1 MQQVTARSDAR
12 LLLRNARVADGRGL
26 RHPRADLL
34 IDGGRI
40 VAIDPGG
47 IPAGADRIAGATVLD
62 LAGMTVVPG
71 LMNAHAHITLDGSP
85 DPGATLA
92 AETPAETAIRS
103 ARRLRET
110 VESGVTTIRDVGAV
124 GGIDIALRAMVERDE
139 IVGPR
144 MLTCGRVITMTGGHG
159 HWMGVEC
166 DGPDEVRKG
175 VRGQIKAG
183 ATAIKLMATGGM
195 MTPNQRAGAPQLTEA
210 EMAAAVEEAHKAD
223 RVVAAHVE
231 SDDGGRNAVRAG
243 VDSVEHGHGMGA
255 ETIALMLD
263 RGTFLDPTI
272 LSDRAI
278 LEGGTELGIPDYVV
292 DKCRDLTA
300 TLQRTLEI
308 AFARG
313 VPIAAGNDGGA
324 PLVHIGDMA
333 SELEIYVELG
343 MHPRDALAAA
353 TINDARLF
361 RLPDV
366 GYVEEG
372 WVADL
377 LAVTGDPLATP
388 SALRDP
394 AIVILR
400 GALVLDR
407 RVREGFRPSVWLGR
421 HA

>member
-1 MQQVTARSDAR
+1 MQQVVARRDER
-12 LLLRNARVADGRGL
+12 LILRGARVVDGRGL
-26 RHPRADLL
+26 RHERADLL
-34 IDGGRI
+34 VDGGRI
-40 VAIDPGG
+40 VAIDPAG
-47 IPAGADRIAGATVLD
+47 IPIGADRTAGARVVE
-62 LAGMTVVPG
+62 LAGMTLVPG
-71 LMNAHAHITLDGSP
+71 LMNAHAHVTLDGSP

-92 AETPAETAIRS
+92 AETPSETAIRS
-103 ARRLRET
+103 ARRLREI

-124 GGIDIALRAMVERDE
+124 GGIDIALRGMVERDE
-139 IVGPR
+139 ILGPR
-144 MLTCGRVITMTGGHG
+144 MLTAGKVITMTGGHG

-231 SDDGGRNAVRAG
+231 SDDGGRNAVLAG
-243 VDSVEHGHGMGA
+243 VDSVEHGHGIGE
-255 ETIALMLD
+255 ETVSLMLE

-292 DKCRDLTA
+292 EKCRALSE
-300 TLQRTLEI
+300 TLLRTLEI
-308 AFARG
+308 AFRRG

-343 MHPRDALAAA
+343 MAPRDALAAA

-377 LAVTGDPLATP
+377 IAVSGDPLARI

-394 AIVILR
+394 QVVILR
-400 GALVLDR
+400 GAVVLDR
-407 RVREGFRPSVWLGR
+407 RVTPGFSARRRLG
-421 HA
+421 A